1 MLSGYYSLEQGL
13 MNQGRGRRGGPA
25 DPGRPRR
32 QREARGGMTPDERDD
47 LAQSI
52 SARLQRELAVLS
64 RAVNLR
70 LDRLD
75 ARIAAAEER
84 LAGIQRD
91 VVAVRRRVGAPAE
104 TGDPADRPRAAP
116 RGNG

>member
-1 MLSGYYSLEQGL
+1 MLKGYHSLEQGL
-13 MNQGRGRRGGPA
+13 MNQGRARRGGHP
-25 DPGRPRR
+25 DHGRPRR
-32 QREARGGMTPDERDD
+32 QRDARGGMTPDERDA
-47 LAQSI
+47 LVQGI

-64 RAVNLR
+64 RALSLR

-75 ARIAAAEER
+75 ARVAAAEER

-91 VVAVRRRVGAPAE
+91 VVAVRRSVGAPAE
-104 TGDPADRPRAAP
+104 TGDPAERPRAAP

>member
-1 MLSGYYSLEQGL
+1 MFGGYYSLEQEL
-13 MNQGRGRRGGPA
+13 MNQGRARRGGRQ
-25 DPGRPRR
+25 DPDRPRR
-32 QREARGGMTPDERDD
+32 QRDARGGMTPDERDD
-47 LAQSI
+47 LVQSV

-64 RAVNLR
+64 RALNSR

-75 ARIAAAEER
+75 ARLAAAEER

-91 VVAVRRRVGAPAE
+91 VAAVRRRVGAPAG